1 MKKNI
6 LIFGAMEWIYD
17 CACEKLNFFEV
28 NIKGFIDN
36 NVYKQKLLFRNKP
49 VYSISQLKD
58 VEYDYIL
65 VGAWASYEI
74 IKRQLIEGG
83 VEEGKIMPLLDE
95 IIYEKLHKGIETNL
109 NDIIDSIYNNPQ
121 IIKKAVEKLNQL
133 YEIYKETDALVDEEN
148 AWYLKSSLIAHACG
162 GYVNGHK
169 QMYTNSKEALECS
182 LTRGFRLIECDCMRK
197 SNTLYLAHA
206 QSDFFGDYTILS
218 LEEALSMLKNY
229 PDVNLLIDIKWAE
242 EDHDLLR
249 MESIKEYEN
258 IIDDIEELIIKVSKD
273 EKKAEQLRKQ
283 LVIEVYNVP
292 TIVYVREK
300 NFQCIYTQYRNSDG
314 NSFMEVA
321 NNCKKYGVHV
331 VALPVESALL
341 KIKDLNIITNKNI
354 KIFCFSTDDMNEYS
368 TLLSAGVSGVFSNYL
383 IEGKRE

>member
-28 NIKGFIDN
+28 NINGFVDN
-36 NVYKQKLLFRNKP
+36 NVHKQKLLFHQRP
-49 VYSISQLKD
+49 VYSISQLKN
-58 VEYDYIL
+58 VEYDFIL

-74 IKRQLIEGG
+74 IKKQLIESG

-95 IIYEKLHKGIETNL
+95 RIYEKLHKGIETNL
-109 NDIIDSIYNNPQ
+109 NDIIDSIYNNPE

-133 YEIYKETDALVDEEN
+133 YEVYKETDALVDEED
-148 AWYLKSSLIAHACG
+148 AWYMKSSLIAHACG
-162 GYVNGHK
+162 GYINGHR

-182 LTRGFRLIECDCMRK
+182 LATGFKLIECDCMRK
-197 SNTLYLAHA
+197 YNTLYLAHE
-206 QSDFFGDYTILS
+206 QRDFFGNYTILS
-218 LEEALSMLKNY
+218 LEEALNMLRNY

-242 EDHDLLR
+242 DDHDLLQA
-249 MESIKEYEN
+249 ESIEEYES
-258 IIDDIEELIIKVSKD
+258 IIDDIEEVINKVATD
-273 EKKAEQLRKQ
+273 EKEAEQLRKQ

-292 TIVYVREK
+292 TMAYAREK
-300 NFQCIYTQYRNSDG
+300 NFQCIHTQYRYTNMY
-314 NSFMEVA
+314 SFMEIA
-321 NNCKKYGVHV
+321 NNCKEYGVHAI
-331 VALPVESALL
+331 ALSVESALA
-341 KIKDLNIITNKNI
+341 KIKDLKIFKDKNI
-354 KIFCFSTDDMNEYS
+354 KIFCFSTDDMDEYS

>member
-1 MKKNI
+1 MKKKI
-6 LIFGAMEWIYD
+6 LVFGAMDWIYD

-36 NVYKQKLLFRNKP
+36 NVYKQKLLFHNKP

-74 IKRQLIEGG
+74 IRKQLMESGIE
-83 VEEGKIMPLLDE
+83 EEKIMPLLDE

-109 NDIIDSIYNNPQ
+109 NDAIDSIYNNPEM
-121 IIKKAVEKLNQL
+121 IKKAVEKLNRL
-133 YEIYKETDALVDEEN
+133 YEEYIELGSLIDEEN

-162 GYVNGHK
+162 GYINGHK
-169 QMYTNSKEALECS
+169 QMYTNSKEALESS
-182 LTRGFRLIECDCMRK
+182 LVTGFKLIECDCMRR
-197 SNTLYLAHA
+197 SNNLYLAHLKK
-206 QSDFFGDYTILS
+206 DFFGDYTILS
-218 LEEALSMLKNY
+218 LEEALDMLKNY

-242 EDHDLLR
+242 DDVFIFKE
-249 MESIKEYEN
+249 ESIEVYKS
-258 IIDDIEELIIKVSKD
+258 IIGEIEELIIKVSTD
-273 EKKAEQLRKQ
+273 KKEEEQLKKQ

-292 TIVYVREK
+292 TMAYVREK
-300 NFQCIYTQYRNSDG
+300 DFQCIHTQYRNVNG
-314 NSFMEVA
+314 NSFMEIA
-321 NNCKKYGVHV
+321 NNCIKYEVHA
-331 VALPVESALL
+331 VAVPAGAALA
-341 KIKDLNIITNKNI
+341 KIKDLKIFTNKNI
-354 KIFCFSTDDMNEYS
+354 KIFCFSTDDMGEYC